1 MKPAA
6 WNPLDPRPSQHTA
19 RSKEG
24 RSPAWPEPRCAM
36 RPPRAAHRRRSGAK
50 ASTPSPRD
58 EPGSVP
64 HREPHVTTDTHCN
77 AATPRGGN
85 RVGCARPPHGGE
97 APHLPP
103 PACSRTPERFRA
115 RPGPDM
121 ARPGPFAL
129 LQASSARR
137 LWRPARLLLNGPGP
151 GPAGTRAR
159 RSRPA
164 GRTGSHPSQH
174 WKCTAGLEQDLS
186 LNASPGPSGPGPLSQ
201 LSPIP
206 LKQQPPSE
214 LQRLRLCLPLPL
226 LKPPRLTPLKPPPQR
241 HFHDLKAD

>member
-1 MKPAA
+1 MLIDSGGGRRSVIRRSPRVRASDGADGQSCWGARYLLAHPAA
-6 WNPLDPRPSQHTA
+6 PAGDEAGGLDPRPSQHTA

-58 EPGSVP
+58 EPGFAP
-64 HREPHVTTDTHCN
+64 YREPHVTTDTHSN
-77 AATPRGGN
+77 TATPRGGN

-121 ARPGPFAL
+121 ARPGP
-129 LQASSARR
+129 ARR
-137 LWRPARLLLNGPGP
+137 PCSKRPQPEDSGD
-151 GPAGTRAR
+151 
-159 RSRPA
+159 RPD
-164 GRTGSHPSQH
+164 S
-174 WKCTAGLEQDLS
+174 C
-186 LNASPGPSGPGPLSQ
+186 
-201 LSPIP
+201 
-206 LKQQPPSE
+206 
-214 LQRLRLCLPLPL
+214 
-226 LKPPRLTPLKPPPQR
+226 
-241 HFHDLKAD
+241 